1 MGSDFNDSV
10 NQVASQ
16 LQRLAVGAAIMGFSV
31 SLGIMYLYLAT
42 QPLGVSN
49 TGMRS
54 SLESICVVLWPS
66 AILMLGAQTHH
77 GGTALFL
84 LSACLNAAYFVLATM
99 LIVALIP
106 RFNFGTSPAK
116 PPAVLGQP
124 SASPISESLR
134 RARLRA

>member
-10 NQVASQ
+10 NQVTAQ

-31 SLGIMYLYLAT
+31 SLGIMYLYLGA
-42 QPLGVSN
+42 SN

-66 AILMLGAQTHH
+66 AILMLGGQTHH
-77 GGTALFL
+77 SGTALFL
-84 LSACLNAAYFVLATM
+84 LSACLNSAYFVLATM
-99 LIVALIP
+99 LVVALIP
-106 RFNFGTSPAK
+106 RFNLGTSAAK
-116 PPAVLGQP
+116 PTAVLGQS